1 MPASVGLIGVG
12 LVGTVLAE
20 HFLANG
26 LEVIGYDV
34 DAERLDCLKRM
45 GGSCAKA
52 LAEIAE
58 IVNHVVLSLPDTTVV
73 REVIEGANG
82 ILTAARK
89 PSYIIDTTTGDP
101 DDIVALAEKLA
112 QSQVSL
118 LDATI
123 SGASSQLEKREA
135 VFMVGGERAAYEACA
150 CLLQLLADEVF
161 YLGPPGC
168 GSKAKLAT
176 NLVLGLNRL
185 VLAEGMVFAERLGL
199 PLDTFLKLLRVSP
212 AYSVAVDV
220 KGEKMLNN
228 DFEPV
233 SRILQHHKDV
243 SLILKHAKKHNQHLP
258 LSSVHLGILE
268 KAIAAGD
275 GGLDTSAVIK
285 EIRRE
290 GSTHSIPNI
299 PVKGTSYEHKQDS
312 FTAQFS

>member
-1 MPASVGLIGVG
+1 MNRDKDQIPVNIGLIGVG

-34 DAERLDCLKRM
+34 DIGRLDCLERI
-45 GGSCAKA
+45 GGACAESP
-52 LAEIAE
+52 AEIAE
-58 IVNHVVLSLPDTTVV
+58 RVNHVVLSLPDTAAV

-82 ILTAARK
+82 ILHAARK
-89 PSYIIDTTTGDP
+89 PSYIVDTTTGDP
-101 DDIVALAEKLA
+101 DDVVVLAERLA
-112 QSQVSL
+112 RSQVSF

-135 VFMVGGERAAYEACA
+135 VLMVGGDPAAYDACA
-150 CLLQLLADEVF
+150 GLLRLLADEVF
-161 YLGPPGC
+161 YVGPSGC

-185 VLAEGMVFAERLGL
+185 VLAEGIVFAERLGL
-199 PLDTFLKLLRVSP
+199 PLDSFLRLLRVGP

-220 KGEKMLNN
+220 KGQKMLNN

-233 SRILQHHKDV
+233 SRIRQHHKDV
-243 SLILKHAKKHNQHLP
+243 SLMLKHAKKCNQHLP
-258 LSSVHLGILE
+258 LSHVHLGILE
-268 KAIAAGD
+268 RAIAAGD
-275 GGLDTSAVIK
+275 GELDTSAVIK

-290 GSTHSIPNI
+290 GATIQP
-299 PVKGTSYEHKQDS
+299 
-312 FTAQFS
+312 